1 MSINLIEQL
10 QSGVIDQL
18 TEHSSTFFGEEKE
31 NTSTAIKGTFAA
43 ILAGMIQKVS
53 HEKGSRDLHRLLKS
67 EETREFDIE
76 NIFTRSPQTVNGLV
90 NKGTH
95 FLPSIY
101 PGRLREATNAVAAHS
116 GVKKFSSSKMM
127 KVCAPLL
134 LNTLGKQVQGNSLD
148 ESGLKSLL
156 NGQKSSIGAFL
167 PDDFADKAELSAF
180 GWTKKEKQAVVAPKK
195 KAKVVK
201 EVKAAPVVQEVVEES
216 NSKAAAGALAG
227 AKATGAGLGIFKWLL
242 PLLAA
247 IALIWFLA
255 TRTGCADESKVR
267 SVKTTTEQI
276 TEVAKEPVKKVQN
289 VLGKVNEAALTA
301 LDDISFAVGSAGS
314 QMMDFIKGG
323 AKGDGR
329 FRFKNLNFASG
340 SSVID
345 GASGLE
351 VDNIA
356 AIMKAYGDVKVKIEG
371 YTDSRGNADSNLTL
385 SQARADAVRDRL
397 LATGIDAAR
406 MSTEGFGAANPIAD
420 NETAEGRA
428 ENRRIEVVLV
438 K

>member
-1 MSINLIEQL
+1 MSINLLEHL
-10 QSGVIDQL
+10 QSGVVDQL
-18 TEHSSTFFGEEKE
+18 TEHSAAFFGEEKE

-53 HEKGSRDLHRLLKS
+53 HEKGLKDLHKLLKS
-67 EETREFDIE
+67 EETKEYDIE

-95 FLPSIY
+95 FLPFIY

-116 GVKKFSSSKMM
+116 GVKKFSSSKMI

-134 LNTLGKQVQGNSLD
+134 LNVIGKQVQGNNLD
-148 ESGLKSLL
+148 IAGLKSML
-156 NGQKSSIGAFL
+156 NGQKPGLGAYL

-180 GWTKKEKQAVVAPKK
+180 GWTKKVKEAVVAPVK

-201 EVKAAPVVQEVVEES
+201 EVKTAPVVEAVVEEKKS
-216 NSKAAAGALAG
+216 RAAAGALA
-227 AKATGAGLGIFKWLL
+227 ATITGGGMGFLKWLIPALAGLG
-242 PLLAA
+242 
-247 IALIWFLA
+247 LIWFLM
-255 TRTGCADESKVR
+255 TRPGCASDSQVR
-267 SVKTTTEQI
+267 SIKRTTEQI
-276 TEVAKEPVKKVQN
+276 TQVAKKPVKKIKN

-301 LDDISFAVGSAGS
+301 LDDIKFAAGSAGS

-329 FRFKNLNFASG
+329 FRFNNLNFATDSA
-340 SSVID
+340 VID
-345 GASGLE
+345 GTSGLE

-356 AIMKAYGDVKVKIEG
+356 AILKAYGDVKVKIEG
-371 YTDSRGNADSNLTL
+371 YTDSRGDADSNQTL
-385 SQARADAVRDRL
+385 SQARADAVMNRL
-397 LATGIDAAR
+397 LSVGIDGSR
-406 MSTEGFGAANPIAD
+406 MSTQGFGAANPVAD

-428 ENRRIEVVLV
+428 QNRRIEVILV